1 MKTWNLFASIFQIVI
16 GVAAIAAYIVLSVG
30 EEPLGKWTVTLILAI
45 AFVVLGVIG
54 LVDWIRSRKR
64 RKDK

>member
-16 GVAAIAAYIVLSVG
+16 GVAAIAAYIVLAVG

-54 LVDWIRSRKR
+54 LVDWIRSRER